1 VEWSERGGVG
11 LTREGGL
18 DMKKEQELREI
29 EKEREI
35 SVSNNTFPIPHNHPN
50 DPPHPVLT
58 NSPSTTPHS
67 PHTPPHYPFNPPTLP
82 KENPLYR
89 HCKSE
94 KRMVCRVVC
103 AAAMEAGG
111 VGGDR

>member
-1 VEWSERGGVG
+1 MGLRRDGGV
-11 LTREGGL
+11 

-29 EKEREI
+29 ESERETGVKNI
-35 SVSNNTFPIPHNHPN
+35 TFPIPHNHPN

-58 NSPSTTPHS
+58 N
-67 PHTPPHYPFNPPTLP
+67 PPPFHPPTSQ
-82 KENPLYR
+82 KNPLYR

-103 AAAMEAGG
+103 AAGMEAGR